1 MSDVISSEKSE
12 PPPHPALQIKRLDR
26 VSHFHLVRI
35 ALKAILL
42 DASVVVVLVDADEFD
57 RASEIPSGIPMAA
70 SRHVT
75 IAAYN
80 RAQATFSPTV
90 VLKYRE
96 IETN

>member
-1 MSDVISSEKSE
+1 
-12 PPPHPALQIKRLDR
+12 LLN
-26 VSHFHLVRI
+26 VS
-35 ALKAILL
+35 
-42 DASVVVVLVDADEFD
+42 
-57 RASEIPSGIPMAA
+57 MAA